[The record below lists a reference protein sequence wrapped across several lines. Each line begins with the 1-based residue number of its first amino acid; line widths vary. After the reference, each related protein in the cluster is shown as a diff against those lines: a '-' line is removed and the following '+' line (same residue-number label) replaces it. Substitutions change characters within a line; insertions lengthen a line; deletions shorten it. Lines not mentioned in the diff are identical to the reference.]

1 MRVLTPQ
8 IQTSQKGER
17 MFKTHSTR
25 RATLAATFGLA
36 AALVGGSV
44 MPVMAQDA
52 KPVKIGWSAWS
63 DAEFVTK
70 LAAKVLTDELD
81 TKVELVQTDVA
92 PLYQGVSR
100 GDIDLMMMAWLP
112 QTHADYFDKVKNRV
126 ETLGT
131 VYDGAKLGWVVPA
144 YIPESEIAS
153 IEDLKKPEVQ
163 EKLAG
168 KIDGIDPGAGLTR
181 LSEKAVK
188 DYALDDYKLQIS
200 SEAGMLTSV
209 DRAYRGE
216 KWFVATSW
224 SPHWMFGKYKLR
236 YLTDPKKSLG
246 EAEHVDVIARKDFKS
261 ENPKVAEFFARMKLP
276 ISDLEAAM
284 FTAQETSY
292 DEAVAKYIK
301 DHPDQIKTWVGEEG

>member
-1 MRVLTPQ
+1 
-8 IQTSQKGER
+8 
-17 MFKTHSTR
+17 MFKTL
-25 RATLAATFGLA
+25 ATLGLAATLI
-36 AALVGGSV
+36 GGSV
-44 MPVMAQDA
+44 TATMAQDA

-70 LAAKVLTDELD
+70 LAAKLIKDELG
-81 TKVELVQTDVA
+81 TEVELVQSDVA

-100 GDIDLMMMAWLP
+100 GDLDAMMMAWLP
-112 QTHADYFDKVKNRV
+112 QTHADYYDKVKDKV

-163 EKLAG
+163 KKLSG
-168 KIDGIDPGAGLTR
+168 IVQGIDPGAGLTR

-188 DYALDDYKLQIS
+188 DYGLDDYKLQIS
-200 SEAGMLTSV
+200 SEAGMLTTV
-209 DRAYRGE
+209 DRAMRSE

-246 EAEHVDVIARKDFKS
+246 EAEHVDVLARKDFKT
-261 ENPKVAEFFARMKLP
+261 ENPKVAGFLSRMKLP
-276 ISDLEAAM
+276 IADLEAGM

-301 DHPDQIKTWVGEEG
+301 DHPDQVKAWVGEDG

>member
-1 MRVLTPQ
+1 
-8 IQTSQKGER
+8 
-17 MFKTHSTR
+17 MFKTL
-25 RATLAATFGLA
+25 ATLGLAATLI
-36 AALVGGSV
+36 GGSV
-44 MPVMAQDA
+44 TATMAQDA

-70 LAAKVLTDELD
+70 LAAKLIKDELG
-81 TKVELVQTDVA
+81 TEVELVQSDVA

-100 GDIDLMMMAWLP
+100 GDLDAMMMAWLP
-112 QTHADYFDKVKNRV
+112 QTHADYYDKVKDKV

-163 EKLAG
+163 KKLSG
-168 KIDGIDPGAGLTR
+168 IVQGIDPGAGLTR

-188 DYALDDYKLQIS
+188 DYGLDDYKLQIS

-209 DRAYRGE
+209 DRAMRSE

-246 EAEHVDVIARKDFKS
+246 EAEHVDVLARKDFKT
-261 ENPKVAEFFARMKLP
+261 ENPKVAGFLSRMKLP
-276 ISDLEAAM
+276 IADLEAGM

-301 DHPDQIKTWVGEEG
+301 DHPDQVKAWVGEEG